1 VCPIGVPVDLHGQFE
16 AGAATIL
23 AKTVADIA
31 LLIDAQGAILEVAV
45 GSETLAQEVNGDW
58 VGKQWADTVS
68 ADTRPRLESLL
79 RDLQEHESSD
89 WRQVVH
95 RGRQGNDIP
104 VQYRV
109 IRVGDQGQL
118 LAFGRE
124 LQVVASLQQQLVDA
138 QQALERDYWRFRQ
151 METRY
156 RLLFQ
161 SVSEAVLIVDSALRR
176 VVEANPAAVALLCDS
191 GHKDSGHK
199 LVGRPFPEGFEPAG
213 MRAIDGLL
221 GSVLSSGRADSVSAR
236 RQAGEGDLAVSV
248 SLLRQ
253 DDAVLFVVRLR
264 PFPTEPQ
271 GRALPEQQARLLKA
285 VGTSPDAILITDE
298 EGQILAVNRAFL
310 DQVELTNEHLLRGQ
324 SLDRWLGRA
333 TIDLNVLLSTLRQH
347 GSLRLFRTTLKGQYG
362 ATVDVEICAA
372 AVPNGDRPCFGFF
385 IRDVGR
391 RLGGERA
398 VEAGLPVWVG
408 ELTERVGSA
417 PLKDLVRESTDLIER
432 LCIEAALKLTNG
444 NRASA
449 AELLGL
455 SRQSLYVKLARYGI
469 GGDIPEPE

>member
-1 VCPIGVPVDLHGQFE
+1 MEVPAELSGQVAIGAV
-16 AGAATIL
+16 TML
-23 AKTVADIA
+23 ARTVADIA
-31 LLIDAQGAILEVAV
+31 LLIDEHGAILDVSM
-45 GSETLAQEVNGDW
+45 GSEALAQEIDRDW

-68 ADTRPRLESLL
+68 ADTRPRVESLL
-79 RDLQEHESSD
+79 RDLQEHGSSD

-95 RGRQGNDIP
+95 RGRQGRDIP
-104 VQYRV
+104 VQYRA
-109 IRVGDQGQL
+109 IRVGSEGHV
-118 LAFGRE
+118 LAFGLE
-124 LQVVASLQQQLVDA
+124 LRVVASLQQQLVDA
-138 QQALERDYWRFRQ
+138 QQALERDYWRYRQ

-161 SVSEAVLIVDSALRR
+161 SVSEAVLIVDSSLRR
-176 VVEANPAAVALLCDS
+176 VVEANPAAVALL
-191 GHKDSGHK
+191 GDSGHK
-199 LVGRPFPEGFEPAG
+199 LIGRPFPEGFEPAG
-213 MRAIDGLL
+213 MRAIEGLL
-221 GSVLSSGRADSVSAR
+221 GAVLSSGRADSVSAR
-236 RQAGEGDLAVSV
+236 RLGEDRDLSVSV

-264 PFPTEPQ
+264 PFPVEPQ
-271 GRALPEQQARLLKA
+271 GRALPEQEVRLLKA
-285 VGTSPDAILITDE
+285 VGSAPDAILITDS
-298 EGQILAVNRAFL
+298 EGRILAANRAFL

-347 GSLRLFRTTLKGQYG
+347 GSLRLFRTTLRGQYG
-362 ATVDVEICAA
+362 ATVEVEICAA
-372 AVPNGDRPCFGFF
+372 AVPNGDEACFGFF

>member
-1 VCPIGVPVDLHGQFE
+1 MCALKAPAELNGQLE
-16 AGAATIL
+16 VGAAAML

-31 LLIDAQGAILEVAV
+31 LLIDEQGAILDVAV
-45 GSETLAQEVNGDW
+45 GNEGLAQEVNADW

-79 RDLQEHESSD
+79 RDLREHRASD

-95 RGRQGNDIP
+95 RGRQGRDVP
-104 VQYRV
+104 VQYRA
-109 IRVGDQGQL
+109 IRVGERGHV

-138 QQALERDYWRFRQ
+138 QQALERDYWRYRQ

-176 VVEANPAAVALLCDS
+176 VVEANPAAAGLL
-191 GHKDSGHK
+191 GAPGTN
-199 LVGRPFPEGFEPAG
+199 LVGRPFPEGFEPEGA
-213 MRAIDGLL
+213 RAIETLL
-221 GSVLSSGRADSVSAR
+221 GSVLSSGRNDSVNVR
-236 RQAGEGDLAVSV
+236 RPRADGEAGVDLVVSV

-264 PFPTEPQ
+264 PATTEIG
-271 GRALPEQQARLLKA
+271 GRVIAEQEGRLLKA
-285 VGTSPDAILITDE
+285 VGASPDAILVTDG
-298 EGQILAVNRAFL
+298 EGRILVANRTFL
-310 DQVELTNEHLLRGQ
+310 DQVELTTEHLLRGQ
-324 SLDRWLGRA
+324 SLERWLGRA
-333 TIDLNVLLSTLRQH
+333 SIDLNVLLSTLRQH
-347 GSLRLFRTTLKGQYG
+347 GSLRLFRTTLRGQYG
-362 ATVDVEICAA
+362 ATVEVEICAA
-372 AVPNGDRPCFGFF
+372 AVPNGDHPCFGFF

-391 RLGGERA
+391 RLGVERA

-432 LCIEAALKLTNG
+432 LCIEAALKLTGG

-455 SRQSLYVKLARYGI
+455 SRQSLYVKLARYEI
-469 GGDIPEPE
+469 GGEAPETE

>member
-1 VCPIGVPVDLHGQFE
+1 MCAIQVPAELNGQAE
-16 AGAATIL
+16 VGAAAML

-31 LLIDAQGAILEVAV
+31 VLLDAQGAVLDVAL
-45 GSETLAQEVNGDW
+45 GNEGLAQEVGADW
-58 VGKQWADTVS
+58 VGKPWADTVS

-79 RDLQEHESSD
+79 RDLHERKSSD

-95 RGRQGNDIP
+95 RGRQGRDVP
-104 VQYRV
+104 VQYRA
-109 IRVGDQGQL
+109 IQVGDRGHI

-138 QQALERDYWRFRQ
+138 QQALERDYWRYRQ

-161 SVSEAVLIVDSALRR
+161 SVSEAVLVVDSALRR
-176 VVEANPAAVALLCDS
+176 VVEANPAAIALLS
-191 GHKDSGHK
+191 NAGSN
-199 LVGRPFPEGFEPAG
+199 LVGRPFPEGFEPTG
-213 MRAIDGLL
+213 MRALESLL
-221 GSVLSSGRADSVSAR
+221 GSVLSSGRAESVRAR
-236 RQAGEGDLAVSV
+236 RQGAEADLTVSV

-264 PFPTEPQ
+264 PQPAETRGP
-271 GRALPEQQARLLKA
+271 ALPEQEARLLKA
-285 VGTSPDAILITDE
+285 VGAAPDAILITDP
-298 EGQILAVNRAFL
+298 EGRILAANRAFL
-310 DQVELTNEHLLRGQ
+310 DQVELATEHLLRGQ

-347 GSLRLFRTTLKGQYG
+347 GSLRLFRTTLRGEYG
-362 ATVDVEICAA
+362 TTVEAEICAA

-391 RLGGERA
+391 RLIGERA
-398 VEAGLPVWVG
+398 AEAGLPVWVG
-408 ELTERVGSA
+408 ELTDRVGSA

-432 LCIEAALKLTNG
+432 LCIEAALKLTGG

-469 GGDIPEPE
+469 GGEAPEQE

>member
-1 VCPIGVPVDLHGQFE
+1 VCPIEVSAGLNGQFE
-16 AGAATIL
+16 VGAAAML

-31 LLIDAQGAILEVAV
+31 LLIDEQGAILDVAV
-45 GSETLAQEVNGDW
+45 GNEGLAQEVSADW
-58 VGKQWADTVS
+58 VGKQWTDTVS

-79 RDLQEHESSD
+79 RDLHEHKSSD

-95 RGRQGNDIP
+95 RGRQGRDVP
-104 VQYRV
+104 VQYRA
-109 IRVGDQGQL
+109 IRVGDRGHV

-138 QQALERDYWRFRQ
+138 QQALERDYWRYRQ

-176 VVEANPAAVALLCDS
+176 VVEANPAATALLGDRDS
-191 GHKDSGHK
+191 H

-213 MRAIDGLL
+213 MRAVETLL

-236 RQAGEGDLAVSV
+236 RLGAEGDLSVSV

-271 GRALPEQQARLLKA
+271 GRVLPEHELRLLKA
-285 VGTSPDAILITDE
+285 VSAAPDAILITD
-298 EGQILAVNRAFL
+298 GDGRILAANRAFL
-310 DQVELTNEHLLRGQ
+310 DQVELTTEHLLRGQ

-333 TIDLNVLLSTLRQH
+333 SIDLNVLLSTLRQH
-347 GSLRLFRTTLKGQYG
+347 GSLRLFRTSLRGQYG
-362 ATVDVEICAA
+362 AVVEVEICAA
-372 AVPNGDRPCFGFF
+372 AVPNGDRPCYGFF

-391 RLGGERA
+391 RLGSGRA
-398 VEAGLPVWVG
+398 LDAGLPVWVG
-408 ELTERVGSA
+408 ELTDRVGSA

-469 GGDIPEPE
+469 GGEAPETE